1 VGQEIK
7 ENIWADELIE
17 LKVLLPV
24 NVSPV
29 DPWAIKLTPN
39 SFAVQQIQT
48 DVDSLTQEQV
58 RSLSS
63 FQEWTEC
70 FHIFIAIY
78 IQKYPEEAP
87 HLLKYMSTIKEIN
100 EMKGVVAF
108 HYYDLR
114 FRDLRK
120 GNRQPWQKPLD

>member
-1 VGQEIK
+1 
-7 ENIWADELIE
+7 
-17 LKVLLPV
+17 V

-39 SFAVQQIQT
+39 SFTVQQIQT
-48 DVDSLTQEQV
+48 DVDSLTRELV
-58 RSLSS
+58 RSLLS

-87 HLLKYMSTIKEIN
+87 LLLKYMSTIKEIH
-100 EMKGVVAF
+100 EMKGVVTF

-120 GNRQPWQKPLD
+120 GNRHPWHCTIVAGDSLTLLSCISMLSTN